1 MLMKLREQI
10 LAEASAPTEDE
21 LLAFYEE
28 HKHRFRSPPHA
39 QLEEILLE
47 TPSEARQLAA
57 QIEAGAE
64 WSELARAHSRAPQR
78 RRWSPVRLP
87 VTGSLFWGRLG

>member
-1 MLMKLREQI
+1 MLIKLREQI
-10 LAEASAPTEDE
+10 LAEAPAPTEDE
-21 LLAFYEE
+21 LRAFYEE

-64 WSELARAHSRAPQR
+64 WAGAGACPQPAPRR
-78 RRWSPVRLP
+78 RRWPPVRL
-87 VTGSLFWGRLG
+87 